1 MIPLYIYSILCI
13 YIYIIYIH
21 SICVHARAHT
31 HTHTH
36 THRLPQWLSGKQSTC
51 NTGDKGDAGSIPGLG
66 RSPRQG
72 NGNPLQSYCLE
83 NPMDR
88 GAWWATV
95 HGVTKSQTQLSN
107 FTNICTRSSSIPTS
121 PMKPSRTLLPTSGC
135 TCNLTLL
142 VHSSSALYKTLDLLQ
157 SWPFPMTL
165 YSVPGWF
172 HPHHITAMV

>member
-1 MIPLYIYSILCI
+1 MLYSSHSVCPEPSLCSPLQVLRYSP
-13 YIYIIYIH
+13 
-21 SICVHARAHT
+21 ST
-31 HTHTH
+31 MTK
-36 THRLPQWLSGKQSTC
+36 LSASQLAQGKELTC
-51 NTGDKGDAGSIPGLG
+51 QTGDIRNTGSIPRLG

-88 GAWWATV
+88 GAWWTTI